1 MALTVTAQ
9 VRLLTGLPTA
19 DLDDAQILD
28 LLELNGDDARLA
40 AADAL
45 EQYATTLVDVLS
57 DDITLNQSKRAALF
71 MSRAARLREQAAAE
85 ADDGGFVFDVVGG
98 VPSRPEL
105 TERERW

>member
-1 MALTVTAQ
+1 MALTVTTQ

-57 DDITLNQSKRAALF
+57 DDITLNQSKRAGLL

-85 ADDGGFVFDVVGG
+85 ADDGVVFDVVGG